1 MQINGGDY
9 RGCANVPATLVN
21 LTALGV
27 CELSARILIADDDDL
42 LVRLV
47 KHKLSARGYDV
58 SAAADGERAFYLIGQ
73 EKPDLIVLD
82 AMMPVMDG
90 FEVLRR
96 VKKDP
101 LTRSIPVVMLTA
113 RNQESDIVAALNNGA
128 EDYLVKPFLPE
139 ELVLRIGKALM
150 TTT

>member
-1 MQINGGDY
+1 
-9 RGCANVPATLVN
+9 
-21 LTALGV
+21 
-27 CELSARILIADDDDL
+27 LSARILIADDDEL

-47 KHKLSARGYDV
+47 KHKLAARGYDV
-58 SAAADGERAFYLIGQ
+58 SEAADGERALYLIHQ

-101 LTRSIPVVMLTA
+101 LTRAIPVVMLTA
-113 RNQESDIVAALNNGA
+113 RNQESDIVAALNIGA

-139 ELVLRIGKALM
+139 ELVLRIGKALLAAA
-150 TTT
+150 